1 MRRMGVSSA
10 RARAMATRCHAA
22 GELTRVL
29 RLEALEAHG
38 LEEAQ
43 GDLAPARGGD
53 TGELETEADV
63 VEGGP
68 PREQPRV
75 LEDEGDLARR
85 GAGDRRA
92 LDEDAARVRSH
103 ETADHREQGRLPAA
117 AGAQEG
123 DELPRANCEADGL
136 DGGNRAARRLV
147 ALAHALDDDG
157 RAGGHSCLGKL
168 DMLAQRGLRLSWR
181 YANVKRRRPTRSVA
195 RPLARAERCTRA

>member
-22 GELTRVL
+22 GELARVL

-43 GDLAPARGGD
+43 GDFAPARGGD
-53 TGELETEADV
+53 AGELETEAHV
-63 VEGGP
+63 VERGP
-68 PREQPRV
+68 PREESRV
-75 LEDEGDLARR
+75 LEDQGDFARR
-85 GAGDRRA
+85 RAGDRRA

-117 AGAQEG
+117 AWAQEG
-123 DELPRANCEADGL
+123 DGFPRTHGEADGL
-136 DGGNRAARRLV
+136 DSGDRAARRLV
-147 ALAHALDDDG
+147 TLAHALDDNG

-168 DMLAQRGLRLSWR
+168 DMVAQRGLRLSWR
-181 YANVKRRRPTRSVA
+181 YADVKRRRPTRSA
-195 RPLARAERCTRA
+195 AHPLARAGRCRRA